1 MLSIRKGKASPPPT
15 HPCIRSFIVLYETY
29 IVRETLRKNYF
40 LRQQDWE
47 LNYHVF
53 EVLLF

>member
-1 MLSIRKGKASPPPT
+1 M
-15 HPCIRSFIVLYETY
+15 Y

>member
-1 MLSIRKGKASPPPT
+1 M
-15 HPCIRSFIVLYETY
+15 Y

-40 LRQQDWE
+40 LRQQDWK
-47 LNYHVF
+47 LNYVF

>member
-1 MLSIRKGKASPPPT
+1 MLSIRKGKAPPPT
-15 HPCIRSFIVLYETY
+15 HPCIRLFIVLYEMY